1 MGRCA
6 LSGRVRD
13 FYGGCA
19 SYAPRN
25 PAKTVSRGASE
36 RMKTEVPEHVR
47 NPYHKRDYVEFK
59 KRAKPGRAGDKPR
72 IHIYDPR

>member
-1 MGRCA
+1 
-6 LSGRVRD
+6 
-13 FYGGCA
+13 
-19 SYAPRN
+19 
-25 PAKTVSRGASE
+25 
-36 RMKTEVPEHVR
+36 MKTEVPEHVR